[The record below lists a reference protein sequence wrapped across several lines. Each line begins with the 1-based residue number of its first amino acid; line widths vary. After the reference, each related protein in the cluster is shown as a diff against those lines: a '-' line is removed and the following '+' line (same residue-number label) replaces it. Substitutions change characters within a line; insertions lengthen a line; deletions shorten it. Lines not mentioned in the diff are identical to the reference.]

1 MKVTAFNPAR
11 CKPYHF
17 CRLLSGVIRDPMVD
31 AIQGETSYTVFKLKG
46 CQKEVG
52 VNLQFV
58 CLRV

>member
-1 MKVTAFNPAR
+1 
-11 CKPYHF
+11 
-17 CRLLSGVIRDPMVD
+17 MVD

-58 CLRV
+58 CLRVQMIPTIGRGEGDRDNYDNFWSYCEFG